1 MAAIAFLVACIL
13 FVLAAFGADVGS
25 FSELDVV
32 ALGLAFVAA
41 GLLLPGV
48 VGFVVTHRG

>member
-1 MAAIAFLVACIL
+1 VACIL
-13 FVLAAFGADVGS
+13 FVLAAFGAHVGD

-41 GLLLPGV
+41 GLLLPGAV
-48 VGFVVTHRG
+48 TFVSSHR